1 VALLL
6 QKKGITRVRPLDGG
20 IDAWLSNKFPLEA
33 PASINQPADKVTAL
47 SQEIR
52 LG

>member
-20 IDAWLSNKFPLEA
+20 IDAWLSNKFPLQSSVSAAE
-33 PASINQPADKVTAL
+33 PADNVTAL
-47 SQEIR
+47 SQ
-52 LG
+52 